1 MDTLSRSDA
10 PAREPRTFE
19 LRDGEWAD
27 ATPDRRRRLRVS
39 PWILIPAVMVALTG
53 IVLIL
58 FAALAALATGGLVAL
73 RSAVVEQGARLREQV
88 AGLFRRSRPTSITPR
103 GTRSGGP

>member
-19 LRDGEWAD
+19 LRDGEWAE
-27 ATPDRRRRLRVS
+27 TPLARRLRVS
-39 PWILIPAVMVALTG
+39 PWILVPAVLAVLTG

-58 FAALAALATGGLVAL
+58 FAAIAALATGGLVAL
-73 RSAVVEQGARLREQV
+73 RSVVVEQGARLRERF
-88 AGLFRRSRPTSITPR
+88 ARLLRRSRPTSIAPR
-103 GTRSGGP
+103 ETRSGGQ

>member
-19 LRDGEWAD
+19 LRDGQWTD
-27 ATPDRRRRLRVS
+27 ATPQRLRVS
-39 PWILIPAVMVALTG
+39 RWILVPAVLAALTG

-73 RSAVVEQGARLREQV
+73 RSAVVEQGARLRER
-88 AGLFRRSRPTSITPR
+88 F
-103 GTRSGGP
+103 TRLLGR

>member
-10 PAREPRTFE
+10 PAPAAAREPRTFE

-27 ATPDRRRRLRVS
+27 ARPDRRLRVS
-39 PWILIPAVMVALTG
+39 RWILVPAVLAALTG

-73 RSAVVEQGARLREQV
+73 RSAVVEQGARLRERFARLLQK
-88 AGLFRRSRPTSITPR
+88 RNNSPTE
-103 GTRSGGP
+103 

>member
-10 PAREPRTFE
+10 PARESRTFE
-19 LRDGEWAD
+19 LRDGEWAED
-27 ATPDRRRRLRVS
+27 APARARRFRVS
-39 PWILIPAVMVALTG
+39 PWILVPAVLAVLTG

-73 RSAVVEQGARLREQV
+73 RSAVVEQCARLRERFK
-88 AGLFRRSRPTSITPR
+88 GLLGR
-103 GTRSGGP
+103 

>member
-1 MDTLSRSDA
+1 MDILSRSDTPA
-10 PAREPRTFE
+10 PVPAREPRTFE

-27 ATPDRRRRLRVS
+27 ATPDRRLRVS
-39 PWILIPAVMVALTG
+39 RWILVPAVLAALTG

-73 RSAVVEQGARLREQV
+73 RSAVVEQGARLRER
-88 AGLFRRSRPTSITPR
+88 F
-103 GTRSGGP
+103 TRLLGR

>member
-1 MDTLSRSDA
+1 MDTLSRSDT

-19 LRDGEWAD
+19 LRNGEWAD
-27 ATPDRRRRLRVS
+27 TTPDRRLRVS
-39 PWILIPAVMVALTG
+39 RWLLVPAVLAALTG

-73 RSAVVEQGARLREQV
+73 RSVVVDQVARLGERI
-88 AGLFRRSRPTSITPR
+88 GRLLRRSRPTSIAPR
-103 GTRSGGP
+103 ETRSDGQ